1 MVDAWMTPSTAQD
14 ASVDTSRL
22 DATLLRYVL
31 MLDSRMNMLALERLV
46 QAMRGDDDLLRLP
59 AGVTRSDNRHRAAA
73 TMQLAVELQLADS
86 AVVRWIAG
94 DALRRQ
100 MAIDAAYYPTEVW
113 AADLPM
119 DEPPP
124 LPRAPGAAPD
134 DAELSPF
141 ERHMLGRTRLH
152 EGRPATPAMALASPG
167 GELDAAGAPAP
178 SPARSDRSRLQD
190 ALPFLFQVARGVLDV
205 LGPHNTVQDWRQL
218 ARARAQHAG
227 FAMPP
232 PEVFDALLV
241 GTDRSLVDNP
251 QVGTWRY
258 KLDGERRFP
267 SLLHTSPSL
276 PAELLAQ
283 QILQTEQALRH
294 TLGNAWQGDV
304 FVLLADRLRALPTT
318 PAWPDVQRAVF
329 NLGQSE
335 RQISDEERLRREDD
349 VAQVQEFHA
358 MLKACAPT
366 LVRALHCSAFFS
378 GVADGAN
385 PGRHALL
392 RSLELLADGLQFA
405 ASDEQTL
412 AAQLDAL
419 DTETA
424 TLLAG
429 ETGTP
434 PPAPLWP
441 RTDTSMPLQEEALGL
456 ESSRAS
462 GQEAA
467 TLRFG
472 IERAAWE
479 QARDRLLRFCRDGQV
494 TRAGAAELLCAVLH
508 RGPALLCSLD
518 PRKMSLRQWNRA
530 LLAAL
535 EQETVPLWLAAVAL
549 QRLGASTLS
558 PGQQDELL
566 AALHESPRGRATSA
580 AEGHALD
587 TLVRQQGLWRGS
599 ARVIGSAII
608 VCRHVGSMA
617 DTWQRPPTLGMVLID
632 GDNQLRTLAALA
644 PMLLRALPKPLR
656 IEFEYPQDRGL
667 SEQAL
672 RFLATSL
679 RRSVRRAVGPR
690 LVPIIPVVRGK
701 PLPEGQ
707 FHRHGHGPE
716 SQPDHRT
723 RVRDPA
729 GPDDL
734 LQAHLAASGD

>member
-1 MVDAWMTPSTAQD
+1 MADTPTSASVAQD

-31 MLDSRMNMLALERLV
+31 LLDARMNMLALERLV
-46 QAMRGDDDLLRLP
+46 QALRGDDDLLRLP

-124 LPRAPGAAPD
+124 LPRAPGAAHD
-134 DAELSPF
+134 DTDLSPF

-152 EGRPATPAMALASPG
+152 ESRPAAPALALASPG
-167 GELDAAGAPAP
+167 GEPGAVVPPAP
-178 SPARSDRSRLQD
+178 SPARSDRFHLQD

-251 QVGTWRY
+251 YVGSWRY

-283 QILQTEQALRH
+283 HILQTEQALRQ
-294 TLGNAWQGDV
+294 TLGSAWQGDV

-318 PAWPDVQRAVF
+318 PAWPDVQRAVL
-329 NLGQSE
+329 NLGQGE
-335 RQISDEERLRREDD
+335 RQISDEEHLRREDD

-385 PGRHALL
+385 PGRHDLL

-424 TLLAG
+424 TLMAA
-429 ETGTP
+429 ETSP
-434 PPAPLWP
+434 PPIATLWP
-441 RTDTSMPLQEEALGL
+441 RTATSVPLSEQALGL
-456 ESSRAS
+456 EEFRAW
-462 GQEAA
+462 GHGA
-467 TLRFG
+467 TALRSG
-472 IERAAWE
+472 IERTAWE
-479 QARDRLLRFCRDGQV
+479 QARERLLRFCRDGHV
-494 TRAGAAELLCAVLH
+494 ARAGAAELLCAVLQ
-508 RGPALLCSLD
+508 RGPAQLCSLD

-535 EQETVPLWLAAVAL
+535 EQDGVPLWLAVVAL

-566 AALHESPRGRATSA
+566 AALHETPRGHTASA
-580 AEGHALD
+580 AERHALD

-599 ARVIGSAII
+599 ARAIGSAII
-608 VCRHVGSMA
+608 VCRHIGSMA
-617 DTWQRPPTLGMVLID
+617 DAWQRPPTLGMVLID
-632 GDNQLRTLAALA
+632 GDRQLRALAALA
-644 PMLLRALPKPLR
+644 PTLLRALPKPLR

-690 LVPIIPVVRGK
+690 LVRSIPVVLGK

-716 SQPDHRT
+716 SRPDHRT

-734 LQAHLAASGD
+734 LQAHLAVSGD